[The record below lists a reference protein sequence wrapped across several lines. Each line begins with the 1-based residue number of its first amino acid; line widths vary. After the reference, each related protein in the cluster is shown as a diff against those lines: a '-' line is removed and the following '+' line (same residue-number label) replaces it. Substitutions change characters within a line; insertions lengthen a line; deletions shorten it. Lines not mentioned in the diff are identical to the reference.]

1 MRADQGVFRRNQL
14 AESESTSLPFFLA
27 YNTLSRDVILS
38 IKLSNS
44 DSENCNQLDVNI
56 YYFSDLEQSSA

>member
-38 IKLSNS
+38 KALKTAINS
-44 DSENCNQLDVNI
+44 T
-56 YYFSDLEQSSA
+56 